1 MCFSRKWKE
10 ENSSNRHHTKHF
22 NRVSN
27 YFAARTIKIET
38 LDIDISM
45 VKVHSEGRRQGLWTE
60 GRRKGGEAVLLD
72 KEKGG

>member
-1 MCFSRKWKE
+1 ME
-10 ENSSNRHHTKHF
+10 EEKSSNRHHTKHF
-22 NRVSN
+22 NRVCN
-27 YFAARTIKIET
+27 YFAVSTIKIQT

-45 VKVHSEGRRQGLWTE
+45 VKVHSEGWRQGLLTE